1 MLKKLKYILGAFLLL
16 AFLFTILYILFV
28 RIADDPSIFGYSLMR
43 MNTEDMEPEIDVG
56 EIMILKHV
64 EPSELVLGDVISYK
78 DQSYLR
84 KTTYVTHQISKE
96 PYEKDGVY
104 FFTTRGLKENM
115 VDDPEIDETQVR
127 GKVMYTIPLAGTLY
141 DFFTSRSGFI
151 AFILILLVIYGSDIF
166 KLLSKLRRSD
176 DYADDDRA
184 SEADIRQRESLE
196 AIREQEF
203 EGIITNLDESED

>member
-166 KLLSKLRRSD
+166 KLLSKFRRSD